1 LLAQVAAAFHDGQE
15 APASARD
22 RLGARPAVRAG
33 AVSRR
38 LSIGGISVA
47 LLVAA
52 LIGAVALSG
61 RGPFGAP
68 GPSASAPLTAERT
81 DPPTQ
86 AVPSLAPTEAP
97 PTVPATYDPSA
108 SAPTRGLPIGLAL
121 PPGRYETTNFQPQLT
136 FTVDAGWTTIGT
148 QFGDAEAG
156 FDLVRQGRPSD
167 RITILF
173 SNTVSPTGCIEGSA
187 RLQTGGHDTVGP
199 GETHLTVPGSLPFL
213 DALKR
218 AGVLAGGPWLD
229 RSNGEDRFTT
239 KILSRAAV
247 QADFNVVRMPDCSGD
262 QGGVAILRRIET
274 AAGRPELDEWV
285 VLPEG
290 SWARVLPA
298 IFGGVYEEIPG
309 EIVIIVQS
317 ANRADFDAFLPIAT
331 AFLEGTLI
339 APTF

>member
-1 LLAQVAAAFHDGQE
+1 VAV
-15 APASARD
+15 
-22 RLGARPAVRAG
+22 L
-33 AVSRR
+33 
-38 LSIGGISVA
+38 I
-47 LLVAA
+47 AA

-86 AVPSLAPTEAP
+86 AVPSVAPTEAP

-108 SAPTRGLPIGLAL
+108 SGPTRRLPVGLPL

-136 FTVDAGWTTIGT
+136 FAVDAGWTTIGT

-173 SNTVSPTGCIEGSA
+173 SNTVSPTGCVDGSA
-187 RLQTGGHDTVGP
+187 RLQTGGHDTVDP
-199 GETHLTVPGSLPFL
+199 GATHLTVPGSLPFI

-229 RSNGEDRFTT
+229 RSNFDEGRGGS
-239 KILSRAAV
+239 LVGRAAV
-247 QADFNVVRMPDCSGD
+247 QADVNVVRVPDCSG
-262 QGGVAILRRIET
+262 
-274 AAGRPELDEWV
+274 
-285 VLPEG
+285 
-290 SWARVLPA
+290 ARKVWPS
-298 IFGGVYEEIPG
+298 FGGSRRRLED
-309 EIVIIVQS
+309 QS
-317 ANRADFDAFLPIAT
+317 SMSGLSSRKARGQGCCRPSSDSST
-331 AFLEGTLI
+331 K
-339 APTF
+339 TFRERS